1 MTMIKRSTLIL
12 LLILACL
19 GFLATSYYLFPTASV
34 PNSYILNLRVKK
46 LLVYLLVALIS
57 SFTTVSFQA
66 VTGNRFLTPSVLGL
80 ESFYVLMQSLF
91 LAIFWCWSQGVAPRS
106 MTEFLIVMSLQCAF
120 FLSLLPMIKKL
131 LGKGIRLILLICM
144 TLGTLF
150 RSLSTFLQ
158 VVMDPNKYDKLQS
171 KLFASLQNVNQEIL
185 YLAVGITFVLCS
197 FLYRKGRVLDIFY
210 LGKDNARLLGINVEK
225 EQTQI
230 LWFVVILVAT
240 STALVGPL
248 SYIGFIL
255 ANLTYQ
261 MVKDFRHQTL
271 FIVGS
276 LLGYVMLLVVQTLV
290 ERVFNFSIS
299 VRTMIE
305 LGGGLFFFYLLYKER
320 RKL

>member
-91 LAIFWCWSQGVAPRS
+91 LAIFWRWSLGVAPRS
-106 MTEFLIVMSLQCAF
+106 MTEFLVVMSLQCAF

-158 VVMDPNKYDKLQS
+158 VVMAPNEYDKLQS
-171 KLFASLQNVNQEIL
+171 KLFASLQNVNQEVL
-185 YLAVGITFVLCS
+185 Y
-197 FLYRKGRVLDIFY
+197 
-210 LGKDNARLLGINVEK
+210 
-225 EQTQI
+225 
-230 LWFVVILVAT
+230 
-240 STALVGPL
+240 
-248 SYIGFIL
+248 
-255 ANLTYQ
+255 
-261 MVKDFRHQTL
+261 
-271 FIVGS
+271 
-276 LLGYVMLLVVQTLV
+276 
-290 ERVFNFSIS
+290 
-299 VRTMIE
+299 
-305 LGGGLFFFYLLYKER
+305 
-320 RKL
+320 

>member
-91 LAIFWCWSQGVAPRS
+91 LAIFWRWSQGVAPRS

-158 VVMDPNKYDKLQS
+158 VVMAPNEYDKLQS
-171 KLFASLQNVNQEIL
+171 KLFASLQNVNQEVL

-197 FLYRKGRVLDIFY
+197 FLYRK
-210 LGKDNARLLGINVEK
+210 
-225 EQTQI
+225 
-230 LWFVVILVAT
+230 
-240 STALVGPL
+240 
-248 SYIGFIL
+248 
-255 ANLTYQ
+255 
-261 MVKDFRHQTL
+261 
-271 FIVGS
+271 
-276 LLGYVMLLVVQTLV
+276 
-290 ERVFNFSIS
+290 
-299 VRTMIE
+299 
-305 LGGGLFFFYLLYKER
+305 
-320 RKL
+320 